1 MEKERFNKILQEVA
15 MELLERAH
23 SNAEA
28 EEAFIKNYRLKTK
41 DITEE
46 GFRLMLRTRLFSA
59 AYYYGMLEIMDEID
73 YDNLESYVD
82 VSPYLDLEII
92 SDDEGS

>member
-1 MEKERFNKILQEVA
+1 

-46 GFRLMLRTRLFSA
+46 DFRLMLQTSLSSA
-59 AYYYGMLEIMDEID
+59 ALYYGMLELMDEID
-73 YDNLESYVD
+73 YDDLESYVYI
-82 VSPYLDLEII
+82 SPYRDVEII
-92 SDDEGS
+92 S